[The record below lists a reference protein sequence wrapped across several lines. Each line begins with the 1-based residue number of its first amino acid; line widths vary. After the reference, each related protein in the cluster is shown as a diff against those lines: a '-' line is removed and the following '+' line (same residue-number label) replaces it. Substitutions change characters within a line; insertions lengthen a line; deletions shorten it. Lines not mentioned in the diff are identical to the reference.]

1 MMKRFDMTILNTAIL
16 NMRTLNTKV
25 LKKFSPIT
33 LLSATVLSAMFIS
46 ACQPSNEPNQKTAND
61 AKTNELKNTAQA
73 KQVDKACLSL
83 STSMQA
89 INHESKVESLE
100 KVNQLLKDCV
110 SQVDNAQQLKW
121 IDETTSMYDH
131 FFAHELTD
139 SKQMAAFDEY
149 GLSILEANQGDALD
163 QTVIK
168 GDQKIFKTLSPR
180 DQYLMNQQDKAYIEL
195 HYQGEGMFQY
205 RRSPAYIKTI
215 FAEALPED
223 QRVFVTRMA
232 QDNDALFFNDA
243 AIAISWAEMV
253 DRALFW
259 ENYLQKYPKSHFKA
273 DAKKLFEE
281 YQYFIFFG
289 SDNTPVSDEFAP
301 DTWIDENAF
310 GHIKALAKRQDTA
323 LAEPAKKF
331 LTFIKTPVNERMK
344 KYPVE
349 PKDRDG
355 YEKSSYTIAREQLRK
370 VLNLSDPWDSSSDSY
385 RDCHAD
391 GICVMWQQ

>member
-1 MMKRFDMTILNTAIL
+1 
-16 NMRTLNTKV
+16 
-25 LKKFSPIT
+25 
-33 LLSATVLSAMFIS
+33 
-46 ACQPSNEPNQKTAND
+46 
-61 AKTNELKNTAQA
+61 
-73 KQVDKACLSL
+73 
-83 STSMQA
+83 MQA

-195 HYQGEGMFQY
+195 HYQGEGRFQY

-215 FAEALPED
+215 FGEALPED

-232 QDNDALFFNDA
+232 QDNEALFFNDA

-259 ENYLQKYPKSHFKA
+259 ENYLQKYPISHFKT

-289 SDNTPVSDEFAP
+289 SDNTPVSDEFAL
-301 DTWIDENAF
+301 DTWIDENAL

-355 YEKSSYTIAREQLRK
+355 YEKNASAIAYEQLRK
-370 VLNLSDPWDSSSDSY
+370 VLN
-385 RDCHAD
+385 
-391 GICVMWQQ
+391 

>member
-1 MMKRFDMTILNTAIL
+1 MNKVSWSIFAAVVVLLLGGLIVYSQLN
-16 NMRTLNTKV
+16 RT
-25 LKKFSPIT
+25 
-33 LLSATVLSAMFIS
+33 TVDV
-46 ACQPSNEPNQKTAND
+46 E
-61 AKTNELKNTAQA
+61 
-73 KQVDKACLSL
+73 QVDVNSIIGANEQNGNIADHVFND
-83 STSMQA
+83 T
-89 INHESKVESLE
+89 ESKVVLVEYGDYQCPGCGAAHPNI
-100 KVNQLLKDCV
+100 KTLL
-110 SQVDNAQQLKW
+110 
-121 IDETTSMYDH
+121 
-131 FFAHELTD
+131 
-139 SKQMAAFDEY
+139 DEY
-149 GLSILEANQGDALD
+149 GDRISFVFRNLPLTSIHPNARAAASAAEAAGLQGKFWEMNDFLFESQSEWQNLTATQRTDAFVGYADTLGLD
-163 QTVIK
+163 GEKFREDYAGQPVNMKITF
-168 GDQKIFKTLSPR
+168 DQALAK
-180 DQYLMNQQDKAYIEL
+180 KA
-195 HYQGEGMFQY
+195 GAT
-205 RRSPAYIKTI
+205 STPA
-215 FAEALPED
+215 FFLNGEALPED

-232 QDNDALFFNDA
+232 QDNEALFFNDA

-301 DTWIDENAF
+301 DTWIDENAL